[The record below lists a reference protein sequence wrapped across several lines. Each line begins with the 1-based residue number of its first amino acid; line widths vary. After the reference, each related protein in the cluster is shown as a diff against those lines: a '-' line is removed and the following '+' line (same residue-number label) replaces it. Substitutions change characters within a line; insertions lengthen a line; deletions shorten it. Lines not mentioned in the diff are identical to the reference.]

1 MSSSVLSL
9 PFTRVLTSPA
19 SPDRQEQ
26 PPLRRAILAGLLDL
40 GVRGAPAASLWIR
53 PAPWAP
59 LQILIAGALT
69 SVPAED
75 PPSRSRPLLFPLGA
89 TGTAVGRAE
98 LEKLLAPFPWWTGCA
113 GSFEPLLRDTEEQAA
128 KAEERWSA
136 SPLDDVAG
144 YLSHQAYAW
153 LVVCAPVPQA
163 DVRGE
168 LEALRRRLFRLHQ
181 AGRLSETDT
190 LDLERSQAWFRE
202 LSRAGTGG
210 VWDVAIAAGT
220 VDEAMGL
227 PVASIFCTAAERSVS
242 LYKFRP
248 SPDGPLPCADDAVR
262 TGSGDSDASGG
273 QIPFRATADLAAALV
288 RPPEAELPGL
298 RVVAAPLFDTSL
310 ESDSDPGGHVELGVV
325 LDRFLRPAGPL
336 TVNLGTLNRHTFV
349 CGATGGGKSQTVR
362 GLLEALSRRTPALPW
377 LVIEPAKAEYARMA
391 GRLEDLAGLDVL
403 VIAPGDPHAPPASV
417 NPLEPASLEPGNPA
431 RTFPLQSHA
440 DLVRALFMAAFHAD
454 EPFPQ
459 VLSRAL
465 TGCYEAAGWDLVT
478 GEPLLSWDRD
488 SGQPTPGTGE
498 RSLPRYPSLASLQ
511 QMAQQ
516 VVEEIG
522 YGEDIK
528 KNVRGFVDVRIGS
541 LRLGTPGRFFEGGHP
556 LDIAAVLRRNVVIEI
571 EGITNDQDKAFVM
584 GALLIRLYEQ
594 LLLEEKERFAAERTP
609 SRLRHATVIEEA
621 HRLLRNVPA
630 DSPAAHS
637 LELFASLLAEVRAYG
652 EGIIVAE
659 QIPSKLIPDII
670 KNTALKIVHRLP
682 AADDRDAVGATM
694 NLSEAQS
701 QYVVTLAPGSAGI
714 FADGMDRPVLAAMR
728 TGEDRENADP
738 ATRLPPLRAGQRRS
752 RSCGAQCR
760 TGKPCTLRTIRHAE
774 RLLHAHPELTFWME
788 VSFAAHGVGFPA
800 PKLADSR
807 AVAELRQR
815 GQQDPRLVECA
826 IAHAAEQAIQ
836 PRYDGLKSFYD
847 PQALG
852 EHLTDIATTMLLDTS
867 RAGSC
872 SDDRGRW
879 RAGLQRVA
887 DITHWMEALSRGSAV
902 PHSHEDLVRRTSER
916 GIDLGAADLNSQLG
930 YLRSLPWSHLKGDR
944 QRALLIGDLAAP
956 RLVAAAAAL
965 VGPGDPHDQIVEA
978 SSRVLIWDRVTQPE
992 QLLPQLSPPRTSAT
1006 EPAK

>member
-1 MSSSVLSL
+1 MTDSIASL
-9 PFTRVLTSPA
+9 GFTRILTSPA
-19 SPDRQEQ
+19 VPNTDGES
-26 PPLRRAILAGLLDL
+26 PLRRAILAGLLDA
-40 GVRGAPAASLWIR
+40 GVRGHRVASLWVR
-53 PAPWAP
+53 PEADSP
-59 LQILIAGALT
+59 LQILIAGAST
-69 SVPAED
+69 SVPPD
-75 PPSRSRPLLFPLGA
+75 PASKDRPLLFPLGA
-89 TGTAVGRAE
+89 TGTWVGPAE
-98 LEKLLAPFPWWTGCA
+98 LEKLLAPFSWWTACA

-128 KAEERWSA
+128 RAEERWSA

-144 YLSHQAYAW
+144 YLSDQAYAW
-153 LVVCAPVPQA
+153 LVVCAPVPET

-181 AGRLSETDT
+181 SGHLSETDT

-202 LSRAGTGG
+202 LSRAGIGG

-220 VDEAMGL
+220 VDQAMGL

-248 SPDGPLPCADDAVR
+248 SPDGPLPSADDAVR
-262 TGSGDSDASGG
+262 ARSDDSDISGG
-273 QIPFRATADLAAALV
+273 QVLFRATADLASALV

-298 RVVAAPLFDTSL
+298 RVVAAPSFDTTL
-310 ESDSDPGGHVELGVV
+310 ESGSESGGHVELGVV

-336 TVNLGTLNRHTFV
+336 TVSLETLNRHTFV

-362 GLLEALSRRTPALPW
+362 GLLEALSRLTPALPW

-391 GRLEDLAGLDVL
+391 GRLEDLAELDVL
-403 VIAPGDPHAPPASV
+403 VIAPGDPLAPPASM

-465 TGCYEAAGWDLVT
+465 SECYEAAGWDLIT
-478 GEPLLSWDRD
+478 GEPLLSWDLA
-488 SGQPTPGTGE
+488 SGQPTPGTDK

-511 QMAQQ
+511 QMAQR
-516 VVEEIG
+516 VVAEVG

-541 LRLGTPGRFFEGGHP
+541 LRLGAPGRFFEGGHP

-594 LLLEEKERFAAERTP
+594 LLLEEKERFTAERTP
-609 SRLRHATVIEEA
+609 SHLRHVTVIEEA

-659 QIPSKLIPDII
+659 QIPGKLIPDVL
-670 KNTALKIVHRLP
+670 KNTALKVVHRLP

-694 NLSEAQS
+694 NLSEEQS
-701 QYVVTLAPGSAGI
+701 QYVVTLAPGTAGI
-714 FADGMDRPVLAAMR
+714 FADGMDRPLLAAMR
-728 TGEDRENADP
+728 AGEDREDASP
-738 ATRLPPLRAGQRRS
+738 TTRLPPLVAGQRRS
-752 RSCGAQCR
+752 RSCGAGCH
-760 TGKPCTLRTIRHAE
+760 TAEPCTLRTLRHAE
-774 RLLHAHPELTFWME
+774 RLLQAHPELTFWME

-800 PKLADSR
+800 PMLAESR
-807 AVAELRQR
+807 AVGELRER
-815 GQQDPRLVECA
+815 GQEDPRLVECV
-826 IAHAAEQAIQ
+826 IAHAVEQAIQ
-836 PRYDGLKSFYD
+836 PRYYGLMGFFD
-847 PQALG
+847 PEALG
-852 EHLTDIATTMLLDTS
+852 EHLADLAATMLLDTG
-867 RAGSC
+867 RGGSC

-879 RAGLQRVA
+879 RMGLQRVA
-887 DITHWMEALSRGSAV
+887 DIKHWMETMSRGSAV
-902 PHSHEDLVRRTSER
+902 PHSHEDLVSRTSER
-916 GIDLGAADLNSQLG
+916 GVDVGAGDLNSQLA
-930 YLRSLPWSHLKGDR
+930 YLNSLPYQHLKGDR
-944 QRALLIGDLAAP
+944 QRALLVGDLTAP
-956 RLVAAAAAL
+956 RVVAAAAAL
-965 VGPGDPHDQIVEA
+965 VGPGDPHDQIVAA
-978 SSRVLIWDRVTQPE
+978 SSKALVWERATQPQ
-992 QLLPQLSPPRTSAT
+992 QLLPQLYPPSPPA
-1006 EPAK
+1006 